1 MAQQIPVLE
10 AGISGTD
17 FIFIYA
23 TRLARFVFHQSSG
36 SIALVIYA
44 AALYRG
50 LPYCLSW
57 SDFALD
63 YQIYEQKRSPASVRE
78 RAVHGGRIARSAGIW
93 IRVFLGNVAPRV
105 VSLSGVLADGEDV
118 AFSGETERDAMMPK
132 SADLCN
138 VSTYDLA
145 RLEMRQMPTCVSC
158 AGRTGLGRR
167 MHQRAT
173 NVARLCHASDA
184 SSAGHLVTAH

>member
-1 MAQQIPVLE
+1 MLEKQQSKETENSCKTFLTCLGLLFVAQQIPVSG
-10 AGISGTD
+10 ARISGTD
-17 FIFIYA
+17 FISIYA

-63 YQIYEQKRSPASVRE
+63 YQIYEQKRSPVSVRE
-78 RAVHGGRIARSAGIW
+78 RAVHGGRIARSASSW
-93 IRVFLGNVAPRV
+93 IRVSLGNVAPRV

-118 AFSGETERDAMMPK
+118 AFSGETGRGAMVPK
-132 SADLCN
+132 SAHLCN
-138 VSTYDLA
+138 VSAFALA
-145 RLEMRQMPTCVSC
+145 RLEMRRRPACASC
-158 AGRTGLGRR
+158 AGRT
-167 MHQRAT
+167 
-173 NVARLCHASDA
+173 
-184 SSAGHLVTAH
+184 